1 MKAGGLHTWAG
12 RIAAMSTFAAL
23 TLLTGCAQQ
32 RIRDTAQTQA
42 RAGDYEK
49 ALSTLDDGLKTY
61 PDSAL
66 LRAGLVET
74 RADAQTRLLRDT
86 SAARAEGRLEDAE
99 KLLARATAVQP
110 GNPRVDALRTEIAV
124 ERRQR
129 AALVEAD
136 TLAGQRKSTAALAV
150 LNDALKANPR
160 QPDLLALQRK
170 LELSQ
175 RQAQVQSA
183 QSTLAETR
191 PISLDFRDANLRTVL
206 DVISR
211 NSGINFILDKDIRPD
226 VRVTVFLRSAKV
238 EDAIDLITGTNQL
251 AKKVVDNRTLLI
263 YPNTPEKRA
272 EHQEQVVK
280 VFYIASGD
288 AKGAATFLKS
298 MLKIRD
304 PYVDERTN
312 MLALRDSQENVQL
325 AERLI
330 ALFDTAEPEVLLEVE
345 VIEINTTRLTDLGV
359 QLPDSFSL
367 TLLPPAGSD
376 SLNLANV
383 RGLTRDRIGLSIG
396 GVTVN
401 LKRETGD
408 FNTLA
413 SPRIRVRNKEKAKI
427 LVGDKIPIVS
437 ATTGST
443 GFVADSI
450 SYQDVGLKLDVEP
463 TVYIDDE
470 VSIKISLEVSTLGN
484 QVKTASG
491 SLAYQIGTRNATTLL
506 RLHDG
511 ETQLLAGLISTS
523 DSSNATRVPG
533 LGDLPAV
540 GRLFS
545 STLDNNQRTELV
557 LSITPRILRNQR
569 RPDVNES
576 EMWVGTDAAPR
587 LRPVGGLRVA
597 PDDAAPRPGTPAAL
611 GAAGP
616 QPGVRAVGGIPGIP
630 VGTMSTPVP
639 SQTIAQWSGPAQV
652 KRGDTFTVAFELQTE
667 QPLRGVPVQ
676 FAYSTELLQLESIQE
691 GELFKQGGVPT
702 NFTQSIDSK
711 EGRASAAVLRSQA
724 TGATG
729 RGTMATFTF
738 KAKAAG
744 IAEVGVLGMEP
755 IGPAGA
761 LPPITALPSLSIQV
775 Q

>member
-1 MKAGGLHTWAG
+1 MKSGGPRGGSWRL
-12 RIAAMSTFAAL
+12 IAAAVMVVAIAVLS
-23 TLLTGCAQQ
+23 GCVQQ

-42 RAGDYEK
+42 RSGNYEQ
-49 ALSTLDDGLKTY
+49 ALSTLDEGLQAY

-66 LRAGLVET
+66 LRAGVIET
-74 RADAQTRLLRDT
+74 RADAQTRLLREA
-86 SAARAEGRLEDAE
+86 SAARAEGRLDDAE
-99 KLLARATAVQP
+99 KLIARAAAVQS
-110 GNPRVDALRTEIAV
+110 GNPRVDTMRNEIAV

-129 AALVEAD
+129 AALAEAEA
-136 TLAGQRKSTAALAV
+136 LMAQGKSAAALAT
-150 LNDALKANPR
+150 LNEALKANPR
-160 QPDLLALQRK
+160 QPNLVALQRK
-170 LELSQ
+170 LELVQ
-175 RQAQVQSA
+175 RQAQVQSS
-183 QSTLAETR
+183 QSALSETR

-226 VRVTVFLRSAKV
+226 ARVTVLLRSAKV
-238 EDAIDLITGTNQL
+238 EDAIDLITGTHQL
-251 AKKVVDNRTLLI
+251 VKKVIDNKTLLI
-263 YPNTPEKRA
+263 YPNTPEKRI

-280 VFYIASGD
+280 VFYLASGD

-304 PYVDERTN
+304 PYVDERSN
-312 MLALRDSQENVQL
+312 MVALRESPENVQL

-359 QLPDSFSL
+359 KLPDSFSL
-367 TLLPPAGSD
+367 TVLPPAGESGLTLD
-376 SLNLANV
+376 NIRN
-383 RGLTRDRIGLSIG
+383 LTRDRIGLSIG

-408 FNTLA
+408 FNILA

-437 ATTGST
+437 ATTGQT
-443 GFVADSI
+443 GFVSDSI
-450 SYQDVGLKLDVEP
+450 TYQDVGLKLDVEP
-463 TVYIDDE
+463 AIYVDDE
-470 VSIKISLEVSTLGN
+470 VAIKVSLEVSTLGN

-511 ETQLLAGLISTS
+511 ETQLLAGLISTT
-523 DSSNATRVPG
+523 DSTSASRIPG
-533 LGDLPAV
+533 LGDIPTV

-587 LRPVGGLRVA
+587 LRPVGGLRVSS
-597 PDDAAPRPGTPAAL
+597 DEAPRPNVPG
-611 GAAGP
+611 GQGAGP
-616 QPGVRAVGGIPGIP
+616 QPGARAVGGVPGAP
-630 VGTMSTPVP
+630 VAALPASPPGP
-639 SQTIAQWSGPAQV
+639 TIAQWSGPAQV
-652 KRGDTFTVAFELQTE
+652 KRGDNFTVAFELQTG
-667 QPLRGVPVQ
+667 QPIRGVPMQ
-676 FAYSTELLQLESIQE
+676 FAYSKDLVQLVSVEE
-691 GELFKQGGVPT
+691 GDLFKQGSAAT
-702 NFTQSIDSK
+702 NFTSSIDVAA
-711 EGRASAAVLRSQA
+711 GRASAAVLRTQTS
-724 TGATG
+724 GANG
-729 RGTMATFTF
+729 QGKVALLHF
-738 KAKAAG
+738 KALAAG
-744 IAEVGVLGMEP
+744 NAEVKAVSVEP
-755 IGPAGA
+755 VGAAGP
-761 LPPITALPSLSIQV
+761 LPAVTALPSLSIQV